1 MNDRTERDLIW
12 QELHARPYVRFS
24 GPAHILRISFLAR
37 EGHGVDLRPLRE
49 LTRGL
54 GLAPTYETERHSIF
68 ATTVRGTGRLVLS
81 WEQHSEFVAYTFF
94 LYDLQI
100 PFQPFGFDVLQ
111 LVPEG
116 WMAGFGAPPLV
127 ATRLAVGST
136 PAMPGSLEGLMA
148 LFGGHTVNGSR
159 VMGGRAEAWTCY
171 RAHED
176 GFGRIAIVTRDVSA
190 QELGRTT
197 ERLLAIEDAYHLTLM
212 PLPMARDVKP
222 ELAVAER
229 RMVQEVDALRRAQSV
244 QEKRTVLDALLGLAA
259 EVEHIR
265 ARVSNR
271 FDGSSA
277 YFSLLVSRFADLRE
291 DKIEH
296 VLSLSRF
303 VMRRVRPAAETYRS
317 LLERLAKLSERIA
330 RAADLLRT
338 GIELHVEEQN
348 ARLLESVDRR
358 ARLQL
363 RLQQAVEGLSVV
375 VITYYALGLIGH
387 ALKGIQSRGFDFD
400 LDATLALVL
409 PFLLVAVW
417 AVVHTVRRRFRDDSL

>member
-1 MNDRTERDLIW
+1 MKDRPERDVIW

-24 GPAHILRISFLAR
+24 GPAHVLRISFLLG
-37 EGHGVDLRPLRE
+37 EGEGPDLRPLRE
-49 LTRGL
+49 LTLGL
-54 GLAPTYETERHSIF
+54 GLAPTYETARHSIF
-68 ATTVRGTGRLVLS
+68 ATTVAGTGRLVLS

-94 LYDLQI
+94 LYELEI
-100 PFQPFGFDVLQ
+100 PFTPFGLDLLQ
-111 LVPEG
+111 LAPKG
-116 WMAGFGAPPLV
+116 WLASLSCSPLV
-127 ATRLAVGST
+127 ATRLAIGST
-136 PAMPGSLEGLMA
+136 PEMPDTLEGLMT

-176 GFGRIAIVTRDVSA
+176 GFGRIAIVTRDASA
-190 QELGRTT
+190 QELGRTV
-197 ERLLAIEDAYHLTLM
+197 ERLLAIEDAYHLTLL

-222 ELAVAER
+222 ELASAES
-229 RMVQEVDALRRAQSV
+229 RMVEEVDALRRAPSV
-244 QEKRTVLDALLGLAA
+244 AEKRTVLNALLELAA
-259 EVEHIR
+259 EVEHLR

-271 FDGSSA
+271 FAGSSA
-277 YFSLLVSRFADLRE
+277 YFSLLESRFLDLRE
-291 DKIEH
+291 GKIEH

-317 LLERLAKLSERIA
+317 LLERLAGLSERIA

-358 ARLQL
+358 AKLQL

-375 VITYYALGLIGH
+375 VITYYALGLISH
-387 ALKGIQSRGFDFD
+387 VLKGIQSRGLDFD
-400 LDATLALVL
+400 LDATLAVVL

-417 AVVHTVRRRFRDDSL
+417 AVVHIARRRFRDDS

>member
-1 MNDRTERDLIW
+1 MKDRAERDVIW

-24 GPAHILRISFLAR
+24 GPAHVLRISFLTGEA
-37 EGHGVDLRPLRE
+37 EGVDLRPLRE
-49 LTRGL
+49 LTDGL
-54 GLAPTYETERHSIF
+54 GLAPTYETERHAIF
-68 ATTVRGTGRLVLS
+68 TTTIAGTGRLVLS

-100 PFQPFGFDVLQ
+100 PFSPFGFDVLQ
-111 LVPEG
+111 LTPKG
-116 WMAGFGAPPLV
+116 WLAGVAVSPLV
-127 ATRLAVGST
+127 ATRVAVGST
-136 PAMPGSLEGLMA
+136 PEMPDTPEGLIA

-159 VMGGRAEAWTCY
+159 VMGGRAEVWTCY

-176 GFGRIAIVTRDVSA
+176 GFGRIAIVTRAVSA
-190 QELGRTT
+190 QEVGRTV
-197 ERLLAIEDAYHLTLM
+197 ERLLAIEDAYHLTLL
-212 PLPMARDVKP
+212 PLPIAREVKP
-222 ELAVAER
+222 ELAAAER
-229 RMVQEVDALRRAQSV
+229 RMVQEVDALRKAQSV
-244 QEKRTVLDALLGLAA
+244 QEKRTVLDALLELAA

-271 FDGSSA
+271 FAGSSA
-277 YFSLLVSRFADLRE
+277 YFSLLESRFVDLRE

-358 ARLQL
+358 AKLQL

-409 PFLLVAVW
+409 PFLLIAVW
-417 AVVHTVRRRFRDDSL
+417 VVVHAARRRFGDES

>member
-1 MNDRTERDLIW
+1 MKDRPERDVIW

-24 GPAHILRISFLAR
+24 GPAHVLRISFLLG
-37 EGHGVDLRPLRE
+37 EGDGPDLRPLRE
-49 LTRGL
+49 LTVGL

-68 ATTVRGTGRLVLS
+68 TTTVAGAGRLVLA

-100 PFQPFGFDVLQ
+100 PFRPFGFDVLQ
-111 LVPEG
+111 LAPKG
-116 WMAGFGAPPLV
+116 WLAGLAAPPLV

-136 PAMPGSLEGLMA
+136 PEMPDTLEGLMG

-171 RAHED
+171 RGHED

-190 QELGRTT
+190 QELGRIV
-197 ERLLAIEDAYHLTLM
+197 ERLLAIEDAYHLTLL
-212 PLPMARDVKP
+212 PLPTARDVKP
-222 ELAVAER
+222 ELAAAER
-229 RMVQEVDALRRAQSV
+229 RMVEEVDALRRAQSV
-244 QEKRTVLDALLGLAA
+244 QDKRTVLDTLLELAA

-265 ARVSNR
+265 ARVSNL
-271 FDGSSA
+271 FAGSSA
-277 YFSLLVSRFADLRE
+277 YFSLLESRFLDLRE
-291 DKIEH
+291 EKIEH

-317 LLERLAKLSERIA
+317 LLVRLARLSERIA

-358 ARLQL
+358 AKLQL

-375 VITYYALGLIGH
+375 VITYYALGLISH
-387 ALKGIQSRGFDFD
+387 ALKGMQSRGLDFD

-417 AVVHTVRRRFRDDSL
+417 AVVHTVRRKFRDDS

>member
-1 MNDRTERDLIW
+1 MKELREREAVW

-24 GPAHILRISFLAR
+24 GPAHVLRISFLLR
-37 EGHGVDLRPLRE
+37 EGESADPRPLRE
-49 LTRGL
+49 LAQL
-54 GLAPTYETERHSIF
+54 GLAPTYETERHAIF
-68 ATTVRGTGRLVLS
+68 AATVAGAGRLVVS
-81 WEQHSEFVAYTFF
+81 WEHHSEFVAYTFF
-94 LYDLQI
+94 LYDLEA
-100 PFQPFGFDVLQ
+100 PFSPFGFDLLQ
-111 LVPEG
+111 LLPEG
-116 WMAGFGAPPLV
+116 WMARFTSPPFV
-127 ATRLAVGST
+127 ATRLAIGPT
-136 PAMPGSLEGLMA
+136 PEMPDTLEALMA

-190 QELGRTT
+190 QELGRTV
-197 ERLLAIEDAYHLTLM
+197 ERLLAIEDAYHLTLL
-212 PLPMARDVKP
+212 PLPIARDAKP
-222 ELAVAER
+222 ELSAAER
-229 RMVQEVDALRRAQSV
+229 RMVHEVDALRRAQSIE
-244 QEKRTVLDALLGLAA
+244 QKRTVLDALLELAA
-259 EVEHIR
+259 EVEHLR

-271 FDGSSA
+271 FAASSA
-277 YFSLLVSRFADLRE
+277 YFSLLESRFADLRE

-303 VMRRVRPAAETYRS
+303 VMRRVRPAAETYRG
-317 LLERLAKLSERIA
+317 LLVRLANLSERIA

-358 ARLQL
+358 AKLQL

-375 VITYYALGLIGH
+375 VITYYALALIEH
-387 ALKGIQSRGFDFD
+387 ALRGIRSRGFDFD
-400 LDATLALVL
+400 LDATLALAL

-417 AVVHTVRRRFRDDSL
+417 AVVRIARRKFRDEP

>member
-1 MNDRTERDLIW
+1 MKDRPERDVIW

-24 GPAHILRISFLAR
+24 GPAHVLRISFLLG
-37 EGHGVDLRPLRE
+37 EGEGPDLRPLRE
-49 LTRGL
+49 LILGL

-68 ATTVRGTGRLVLS
+68 ATTVAGAGRLVLA

-100 PFQPFGFDVLQ
+100 PFRPFGFDVLQ
-111 LVPEG
+111 LAPKG
-116 WMAGFGAPPLV
+116 WLAGFAAPPLV

-136 PAMPGSLEGLMA
+136 QEMPDTLEGLMG

-171 RAHED
+171 RGHED

-190 QELGRTT
+190 QELGRIV
-197 ERLLAIEDAYHLTLM
+197 ERLLAIEDAYHLTLL
-212 PLPMARDVKP
+212 PLPTARDVKP
-222 ELAVAER
+222 ELAAAER
-229 RMVQEVDALRRAQSV
+229 RMVEEVDALRRAQSV
-244 QEKRTVLDALLGLAA
+244 QDKRTVLDTLLELAA

-265 ARVSNR
+265 ARVSNL
-271 FDGSSA
+271 FAGSSA
-277 YFSLLVSRFADLRE
+277 YFSLLESRFQDLRE
-291 DKIEH
+291 EKIEH

-317 LLERLAKLSERIA
+317 LLERLARLSERIA

-358 ARLQL
+358 AKLQL

-375 VITYYALGLIGH
+375 VITYYALGLISH
-387 ALKGIQSRGFDFD
+387 ALKGIQSRGLDFD

-417 AVVHTVRRRFRDDSL
+417 AVVHIARRRFRDDS